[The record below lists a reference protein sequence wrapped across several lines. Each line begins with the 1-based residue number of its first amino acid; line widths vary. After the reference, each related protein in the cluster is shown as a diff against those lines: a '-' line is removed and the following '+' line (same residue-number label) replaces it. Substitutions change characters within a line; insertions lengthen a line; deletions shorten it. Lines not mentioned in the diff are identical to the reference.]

1 MHTKLTIPER
11 LKDLR
16 VSEKRMSLQELSD
29 ATGIPS
35 STLGNYEKDEN
46 IDMSLGN
53 LITLANFYNV
63 STDYLLCRTEL
74 RKHKNQSVSDLHLND
89 DAIQILTDKKYN
101 PRLLSELLTHENFKK
116 FMTDLE
122 IYIDGFNDKG
132 IQIANAFLDVMRCKL
147 TELGADSTDTFANV
161 FDNAHIEAE
170 QYYMN
175 ILSAD
180 LKPIVSDLR
189 NIHMKDS
196 NTASDIDYHSMVKNI
211 IDDFATQIPTTVNDD
226 TESSNDAYING
237 LLLLFCKNLEM
248 KVTQLSVEEKQT
260 LKEIFSCSKPAK
272 EHRKLRRRNPFEQ
285 VQKADN
291 ATQAQMIMYS
301 KMFKINFSK
310 MDPYEF
316 KTLTDILQR
325 YSDAFKM
332 PKGNGRGKKK

>member
-89 DAIQILTDKKYN
+89 DAIQLLTDKKYN
-101 PRLLSELLTHENFKK
+101 PRLLSELLTHKNFKK

-147 TELGADSTDTFANV
+147 TDLGADSSDAFANV
-161 FDNAHIEAE
+161 FDNSHIETE

-180 LKPIVSDLR
+180 LKQIVSDLR
-189 NIHMKDS
+189 NAH
-196 NTASDIDYHSMVKNI
+196 
-211 IDDFATQIPTTVNDD
+211 
-226 TESSNDAYING
+226 ING

-248 KVTQLSVEEKQT
+248 KVTQLSAEEKQT
-260 LKEIFSCSKPAK
+260 LKEIFPRSKPAK
-272 EHRKLRRRNPFEQ
+272 EHRKLRRRNP
-285 VQKADN
+285 K
-291 ATQAQMIMYS
+291 
-301 KMFKINFSK
+301 
-310 MDPYEF
+310 
-316 KTLTDILQR
+316 L
-325 YSDAFKM
+325 
-332 PKGNGRGKKK
+332 

>member
-1 MHTKLTIPER
+1 
-11 LKDLR
+11 
-16 VSEKRMSLQELSD
+16 MSLQELSD

-53 LITLANFYNV
+53 LITLADFYNV

-147 TELGADSTDTFANV
+147 TELGADSTDAFASV
-161 FDNAHIEAE
+161 FDNSHIEAE

-189 NIHMKDS
+189 NTHMKDS
-196 NTASDIDYHSMVKNI
+196 NTASDIDYQSMVKNI
-211 IDDFATQIPTTVNDD
+211 IDDFATQIPTTADDD

>member
-29 ATGIPS
+29 ATDIPS

-74 RKHKNQSVSDLHLND
+74 RKHKNQSVSDLRLND

-147 TELGADSTDTFANV
+147 TELGADSTDAFASV
-161 FDNAHIEAE
+161 FDNSHIEAE

-175 ILSAD
+175 ILSSD
-180 LKPIVSDLR
+180 LKPIVADLR
-189 NIHMKDS
+189 NTHMKDS
-196 NTASDIDYHSMVKNI
+196 NTASDIDYQSMVKNI
-211 IDDFATQIPTTVNDD
+211 IDDFASQILTTADDD

-248 KVTQLSVEEKQT
+248 KVTQLSTEEKQT
-260 LKEIFSCSKPAK
+260 LREIFSRSKPAK
-272 EHRKLRRRNPFEQ
+272 EHRKLRRRNP
-285 VQKADN
+285 K
-291 ATQAQMIMYS
+291 
-301 KMFKINFSK
+301 
-310 MDPYEF
+310 
-316 KTLTDILQR
+316 L
-325 YSDAFKM
+325 
-332 PKGNGRGKKK
+332 

>member
-89 DAIQILTDKKYN
+89 DAVQILTDEKYN
-101 PRLLSELLTHENFKK
+101 PRLLSELLTHENFRK

-122 IYIDGFNDKG
+122 ISIDGFHDKG
-132 IQIANAFLDVMRCKL
+132 IQIANAFLDVMRYKL
-147 TELGADSTDTFANV
+147 NELGADSTDAFTKI
-161 FDNAHIEAE
+161 FDTSHIETE

-175 ILSAD
+175 ILLED

-189 NIHMKDS
+189 NTHMKDN
-196 NTASDIDYHSMVKNI
+196 NTASDIDYQNMVKNI
-211 IDDFATQIPTTVNDD
+211 IDDFTSPTQISIED
-226 TESSNDAYING
+226 TPEASNDAYING

-248 KVTQLSVEEKQT
+248 KITQLSAEEKQT
-260 LKEIFSCSKPAK
+260 LKEIFSRSKPAK
-272 EHRKLRRRNPFEQ
+272 EHRKLRRRNP
-285 VQKADN
+285 K
-291 ATQAQMIMYS
+291 
-301 KMFKINFSK
+301 
-310 MDPYEF
+310 
-316 KTLTDILQR
+316 L
-325 YSDAFKM
+325 
-332 PKGNGRGKKK
+332 

>member
-74 RKHKNQSVSDLHLND
+74 RKHKNQSVSDLRLND

-116 FMTDLE
+116 FMTDLG

-147 TELGADSTDTFANV
+147 TELGADSTDTFATV
-161 FDNAHIEAE
+161 FDNSHIESE

-175 ILSAD
+175 ILSDD

-189 NIHMKDS
+189 NAHMKDS
-196 NTASDIDYHSMVKNI
+196 NTASNIDYQSMVKNI
-211 IDDFATQIPTTVNDD
+211 IDDFTSQIPTTADD
-226 TESSNDAYING
+226 DAESSNDAYING

-248 KVTQLSVEEKQT
+248 KVSQLSVEEKQT
-260 LKEIFSCSKPAK
+260 LKEIFSRSKPAK
-272 EHRKLRRRNPFEQ
+272 EHRKLRRRNP
-285 VQKADN
+285 K
-291 ATQAQMIMYS
+291 
-301 KMFKINFSK
+301 
-310 MDPYEF
+310 
-316 KTLTDILQR
+316 L
-325 YSDAFKM
+325 
-332 PKGNGRGKKK
+332 

>member
-11 LKDLR
+11 LKHLR

-29 ATGIPS
+29 ATDIPS
-35 STLGNYEKDEN
+35 STLGNYEKGEN

-74 RKHKNQSVSDLHLND
+74 QKHKNQSVSDLHLND

-147 TELGADSTDTFANV
+147 TELGADSTDAFASV
-161 FDNAHIEAE
+161 FDNSHIEAE

-175 ILSAD
+175 ILSSD

-189 NIHMKDS
+189 NAHTKDS
-196 NTASDIDYHSMVKNI
+196 NTASGIDYQSMVKNI
-211 IDDFATQIPTTVNDD
+211 IDDFASQIPTTADD
-226 TESSNDAYING
+226 DPESSNDAYING

-260 LKEIFSCSKPAK
+260 LKEIFSRSKPAK
-272 EHRKLRRRNPFEQ
+272 EHRKLRRRNP
-285 VQKADN
+285 K
-291 ATQAQMIMYS
+291 
-301 KMFKINFSK
+301 
-310 MDPYEF
+310 
-316 KTLTDILQR
+316 L
-325 YSDAFKM
+325 
-332 PKGNGRGKKK
+332 